1 MIKYK
6 FKVGK
11 ETIEA
16 TLPTSWDEITVRQFQ
31 NLNYKTWDGI
41 DIVQAIA
48 RLSGVDA
55 SKLYETKSK
64 PLEAVYAALAF
75 LQEDPPDWEN
85 IKHQKEITLWGKIIK
100 IPEDLENESFGLWV
114 EFQALAE
121 SNDLAKIAALYL
133 QPALHG
139 KIDLSL
145 REKVYQDLLNH
156 RVMEVAP
163 IVNFFFQKWYE
174 YRIYGKPVLGP
185 FPVPVSR
192 E

>member
-6 FKVGK
+6 FKIGK

-16 TLPTSWDEITVRQFQ
+16 SLPTSWDEITVKQFQ
-31 NLNYKTWDGI
+31 NLNFKTWDGI

-55 SKLYETKSK
+55 SALYETESK
-64 PLEAVYAALAF
+64 PLEAVYAALDF
-75 LQEDPPDWEN
+75 LSKDPPDWEEL
-85 IKHQKEITLWGKIIK
+85 KHQKQIMLWGKYIT
-100 IPEDLENESFGLWV
+100 IPDDLENESFGLWV
-114 EFQALAE
+114 EFQQLAE
-121 SNDLAKIAALYL
+121 EVDIAKIAALYL

-163 IVNFFFQKWYE
+163 IVNFFFQKW
-174 YRIYGKPVLGP
+174 
-185 FPVPVSR
+185 
-192 E
+192 